1 MGVEVIYGMSPRL
14 IIRNSSRSVA
24 RLSQYCLNRSLCGS
38 NAVDQLFHDTE
49 IVARVGMCFTKASI
63 ILFYQRLFVPPG
75 TRWTKIW
82 WSIWFTF
89 WWNLLYAIALVLA
102 VAFECVGKEA
112 LVAAG
117 KQCVDEFAVLV
128 CASVIN
134 VTTDLMILFI
144 PIAAIWGLHMPTE
157 KKWRL
162 SALFGVGTL

>member
-1 MGVEVIYGMSPRL
+1 MNQSEGL
-14 IIRNSSRSVA
+14 H
-24 RLSQYCLNRSLCGS
+24 GS
-38 NAVDQLFHDTE
+38 DTVNQLFHDTE

-102 VAFECVGKEA
+102 VAFECVGKDA

-144 PIAAIWGLHMPTE
+144 PIAAIWRLHLPVE